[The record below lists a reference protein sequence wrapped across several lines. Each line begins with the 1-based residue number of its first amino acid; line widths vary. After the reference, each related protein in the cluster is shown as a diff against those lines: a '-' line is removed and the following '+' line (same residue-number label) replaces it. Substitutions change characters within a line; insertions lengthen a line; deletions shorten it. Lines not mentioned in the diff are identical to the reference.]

1 VETIERAG
9 MTQSIELNAAYLI
22 SKHGIAAARLTA
34 VGLGDTKPVAPNTGE
49 EGRAQNRNGEL
60 VKKGG

>member
-1 VETIERAG
+1 

>member
-1 VETIERAG
+1 

-34 VGLGDTKPVAPNTGE
+34 VGLGDTKPVTPNPGE